1 MDSTTD
7 NSFRTLWGIVKTA
20 GTPDYIANGA
30 LVDEKDA
37 AALPDTAFADR
48 VNRRFP
54 ITDRANTWASAGY
67 FAKTASDCGY
77 SDRQKE
83 TVMAMIKRAAGIY
96 GIANDVDDMLGKL
109 SAKNEQVEKKAA
121 DDLSCYCD
129 PKHRGYPVFDK
140 EGAEMA
146 NAFFTKNAY
155 KYGHERRREIA
166 KNIMKKSAEFGV
178 KAADQV
184 RMSAGDGFPNRE
196 VLAEHLMFRANELLQ
211 RGTYKMASELCK
223 FAKEI
228 CICSDED
235 LFSNRDG
242 LFNAIGGMD
251 EVTGLDDLYD
261 RKFAAPEELVF
272 DIPISSMKEVVEDAV
287 PMGGDTFSA
296 KALSELPR
304 SLFEKVLPKEM
315 VDGMMDGGKISPK
328 KLSVTIISLKSPESS
343 HLKRTI
349 QDFTDGVIDVDD
361 EDKEVK
367 APSEGPVTVKELKES
382 ADSGDDDDEGNDGD
396 DDKGEEEKKE
406 D

>member
-1 MDSTTD
+1 
-7 NSFRTLWGIVKTA
+7 
-20 GTPDYIANGA
+20 
-30 LVDEKDA
+30 
-37 AALPDTAFADR
+37 
-48 VNRRFP
+48 
-54 ITDRANTWASAGY
+54 
-67 FAKTASDCGY
+67 
-77 SDRQKE
+77 
-83 TVMAMIKRAAGIY
+83 
-96 GIANDVDDMLGKL
+96 
-109 SAKNEQVEKKAA
+109 
-121 DDLSCYCD
+121 
-129 PKHRGYPVFDK
+129 
-140 EGAEMA
+140 
-146 NAFFTKNAY
+146 
-155 KYGHERRREIA
+155 
-166 KNIMKKSAEFGV
+166 
-178 KAADQV
+178 
-184 RMSAGDGFPNRE
+184 MSAGDGFPNRE

-235 LFSNRDG
+235 LFRNRDG

-272 DIPISSMKEVVEDAV
+272 DIPLSSMKEVVEDAV

-382 ADSGDDDDEGNDGD
+382 ADSGEDEDEGNDGD